1 MSRRKRKGDKKYYK
15 TAQAERVAARAKK
28 DRGEVLNDKETDILA
43 RNAKS
48 APALSHL
55 TPSLFERGLDLCS
68 VALHTRMSKVMH
80 AVF

>member
-1 MSRRKRKGDKKYYK
+1 MSRRKRKGQKDRDKE
-15 TAQAERVAARAKK
+15 ASDELVAAKAKEVGG
-28 DRGEVLNDKETDILA
+28 GELDDKETDILA

-48 APALSHL
+48 APALSHH